1 MECATTSLSQQVH
14 DREVTLELN
23 RTRTPTRQVLLYC
36 YKKQKAFEVILLR
49 EQHTELTVVSF
60 FDDENNR
67 PKDELVSGQSG
78 RGETNNVEATGMKN
92 DRACAKFEMRRKCDG
107 EFCEVCSF

>member
-1 MECATTSLSQQVH
+1 MECATSSLSQQVH
-14 DREVTLELN
+14 DREVTLKLN

-36 YKKQKAFEVILLR
+36 YSEKAFEVILLL

-60 FDDENNR
+60 FEDENNR
-67 PKDELVSGQSG
+67 PKDELVSG
-78 RGETNNVEATGMKN
+78 RGETNDVEATGMKD